1 MFPMIII
8 FPPFT
13 IQDTVNRE
21 FFNITFLIMG
31 APKKCIQFEISAFVK
46 SYLIFNGAVAVIE
59 EEFTPLETS
68 GKIRDKHRETVNT
81 KQPSTW
87 SPEFLFKGTVQI

>member
-1 MFPMIII
+1 MYPIR
-8 FPPFT
+8 
-13 IQDTVNRE
+13 N
-21 FFNITFLIMG
+21 NL
-31 APKKCIQFEISAFVK
+31 SAFVK
-46 SYLIFNGAVAVIE
+46 SYLILFNGAVAVIE

-87 SPEFLFKGTVQI
+87 LPEFLFKGTFQI

>member
-1 MFPMIII
+1 MYPIR
-8 FPPFT
+8 
-13 IQDTVNRE
+13 N
-21 FFNITFLIMG
+21 NL
-31 APKKCIQFEISAFVK
+31 SAFVK
-46 SYLIFNGAVAVIE
+46 SYLILFNGAVAVIE

-87 SPEFLFKGTVQI
+87 SPEFLFKGTFQI